1 MPSIDSFEN
10 HRCRNCGKALVTFYW
25 GTMATA
31 CCSNTR
37 CQAYKQ
43 PQNIERGERN
53 GEKGKREKGGSKEV
67 QEEFRLSQERL

>member
-1 MPSIDSFEN
+1 MPSIDRLE
-10 HRCRNCGKALVTFYW
+10 HPRCRHCGKALVTFYW

-43 PQNIERGERN
+43 PQNIERGEKN
-53 GEKGKREKGGSKEV
+53 GEKGKRKEDSPKEV
-67 QEEFRLSQERL
+67 QEKLRLSQKRH